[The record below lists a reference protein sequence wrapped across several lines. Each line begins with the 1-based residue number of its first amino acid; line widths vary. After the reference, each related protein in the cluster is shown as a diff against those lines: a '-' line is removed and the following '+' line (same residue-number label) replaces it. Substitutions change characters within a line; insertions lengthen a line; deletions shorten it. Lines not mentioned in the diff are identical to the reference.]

1 MSGKQTGSPGCH
13 GDRAAGLFPPAIGS
27 GNGILQESGKIGQK
41 YKAAASAG
49 KTKVGHPSWTKV
61 GQSPSILKKTVLLT
75 TYEILVG
82 ILHSNSHQQGNNAE
96 DIVYIDFV
104 S

>member
-13 GDRAAGLFPPAIGS
+13 GDRAAGLFPPAVGS

-49 KTKVGHPSWTKV
+49 KTKVGHPS
-61 GQSPSILKKTVLLT
+61 
-75 TYEILVG
+75 
-82 ILHSNSHQQGNNAE
+82 
-96 DIVYIDFV
+96 
-104 S
+104 

>member
-13 GDRAAGLFPPAIGS
+13 GDRAAGLFPPAVGS

-49 KTKVGHPSWTKV
+49 KTKVG
-61 GQSPSILKKTVLLT
+61 QSPSILKKTVLLT

-82 ILHSNSHQQGNNAE
+82 ILHSVSHQQGNNA
-96 DIVYIDFV
+96 
-104 S
+104 